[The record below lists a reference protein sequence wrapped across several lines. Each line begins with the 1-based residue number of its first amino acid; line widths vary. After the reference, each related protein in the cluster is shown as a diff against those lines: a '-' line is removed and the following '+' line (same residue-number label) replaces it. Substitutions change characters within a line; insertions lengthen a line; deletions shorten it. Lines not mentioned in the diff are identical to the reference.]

1 MLPLHVTTTG
11 GVVRVGDL
19 DARASRTAPKPHGG
33 VVSVTSDS
41 VRFQQ
46 FSLVRRG
53 FSPAEVRRYLDEVA
67 KWFDELKLQV
77 VHLADQLQKL
87 QRNDPGQPRAA
98 AGGGDAYGEL
108 GARMAEVLRSVDQHA
123 QQVRQ
128 EVEEAAGRRAAE
140 AQTEAERIQ
149 KEAQTQAD
157 RLQTEAREALER
169 AQADAEWTRLQA
181 QDAVKEAREDA
192 ASMLSG
198 LTERRTSLL
207 TELHGVL
214 DRMGNIMGQL
224 KTDLAALEAREPE
237 GVSVPHEG
245 EVREELP
252 AHRVAA
258 NGAESEEEVIDLE
271 PEYASID
278 LGRS

>member
-1 MLPLHVTTTG
+1 
-11 GVVRVGDL
+11 L
-19 DARASRTAPKPHGG
+19 DARASKTAPKPYGG
-33 VVSVTSDS
+33 VASVTSDS

-46 FSLVRRG
+46 FSVVRRG

-98 AGGGDAYGEL
+98 AAAGDPYGDL

-123 QQVRQ
+123 QTLRQ
-128 EVEEAAGRRAAE
+128 EVEEAAGRRTAE

-157 RLQTEAREALER
+157 RLQTEAREALDR

-181 QDAVKEAREDA
+181 QDAAKEARKDA
-192 ASMLSG
+192 ARALAG

-207 TELHGVL
+207 TELHGIVDL
-214 DRMGNIMGQL
+214 MGRISGQL
-224 KTDLAALEAREPE
+224 KSDLAALEAREPQA
-237 GVSVPHEG
+237 VSVPESNEG

-252 AHRVAA
+252 VHRVAA
-258 NGAESEEEVIDLE
+258 NGAESEEEVIDLG